1 MCVCV
6 FCVVCNDSHL
16 TVVHDSGNGSLL
28 SSQGRDYHHHHHSE
42 SDDSDYDGDDD
53 ESELKMLM
61 IMMITLIK

>member
-28 SSQGRDYHHHHHSE
+28 SSQGRDYHHHSE

-53 ESELKMLM
+53 ESELTMLM